1 MREISSRD
9 YVTRDLVRDH
19 RLKLFDESLQQ
30 EIAEIDALLHG
41 QTNAG
46 PRDAGTRDAGT
57 RNSGTRDA
65 GPRDAGPRIAGTRDG
80 YLNKEKQ
87 D

>member
-1 MREISSRD
+1 M
-9 YVTRDLVRDH
+9 RDH

-41 QTNAG
+41 QTNAV
-46 PRDAGTRDAGT
+46 PRDAGTRNA
-57 RNSGTRDA
+57 GTRDA